1 MSCLKSSENAYFSKT
16 VDFCAEI
23 RYNESKKNNK
33 EVLFVGIYLNP
44 DNIDFQRALNSEIYV
59 DKTELIKYT
68 NKVLNTEQQFICVS
82 RPRRFGKSM
91 AGDMLAAY
99 YSRGCDSKEMFSK
112 YKISADP
119 CFEKHLNKYNVI
131 HINMV
136 NFLGESK
143 NIDEM
148 VQFISDDIIDE
159 VIEQYPDLNMPRRK
173 TLLNVLNKAFA
184 QFKIPFIFIIDEWDC
199 IFRELKNDKESQE
212 KYLDFLRDIM
222 KDQSYVALAYMT
234 GILPIKKYGKHSALN
249 MFTEI
254 AMTNAVPIQEFTGFT
269 ENEVIK
275 LCKEYKKDFN
285 EVKRWYDG
293 YTVDGESIYNPKSVV
308 EALTRGTFKNYWT
321 STENY
326 EALEEFIFRNDD
338 GLRDTVIKLIAGEKK
353 KIDPSTFN
361 NDMVTFNSQD
371 DVLTLL
377 VHLGYLTFDSETN
390 EVAIPNYEVSEQFA
404 STIRNKDWAE
414 VSRSLKVSDE
424 LLQSTLNC
432 DAERVAQLISDSH
445 SDNTSILQYNDENS
459 LACVLS
465 ISYYSARKDYI
476 LHRELPTGKGFAD
489 LVFIPR
495 IGRTLPALIIELK
508 KGHSAEEA
516 IQQIKDNNY
525 IHKVSEYSP
534 EIILVGIN
542 YDEKKGHTCMIE
554 KYEIK

>member
-1 MSCLKSSENAYFSKT
+1 M
-16 VDFCAEI
+16 
-23 RYNESKKNNK
+23 
-33 EVLFVGIYLNP
+33 GIYLNP
-44 DNIDFQRALNSEIYV
+44 DNMDFQMALNSEIYV
-59 DKTELIKYT
+59 DKSELIKQT
-68 NKVLNTEQQFICVS
+68 NAQIYTEQRFICVS

-91 AGDMLAAY
+91 TANMLVAY
-99 YSRGCDSKEMFSK
+99 YSRGCDSKEMFIK

-131 HINMV
+131 HINMLDFV
-136 NFLGESK
+136 SKGNSITES
-143 NIDEM
+143 
-148 VQFISDDIIDE
+148 
-159 VIEQYPDLNMPRRK
+159 
-173 TLLNVLNKAFA
+173 
-184 QFKIPFIFIIDEWDC
+184 FIIDEWDC
-199 IFRELKNDKESQE
+199 VFREYKNDTEGQIQ
-212 KYLDFLRDIM
+212 YLDFLRRIL

-254 AMTNAVPIQEFTGFT
+254 AMTNAAPIQEFTGFT
-269 ENEVIK
+269 ENEVRR
-275 LCKEYKKDFN
+275 LCDEYKKDFN

-308 EALTRGTFKNYWT
+308 EALTRGAFRNYWT
-321 STENY
+321 ATENY
-326 EALEEFIFRNDD
+326 EALEEFIFRNED
-338 GLRDTVIKLIAGEKK
+338 GLRDTVIKLLAGEKK

-377 VHLGYLTFDSETN
+377 VHLGYLTFDSETY

-414 VSRSLKVSDE
+414 VSKSLKVSDE
-424 LLQSTLNC
+424 LLQATLNC
-432 DAERVAQLISDSH
+432 DAEKVAQLVSDSH
-445 SDNTSILQYNDENS
+445 SENTSILQYNDENS

-465 ISYYSARKDYI
+465 IAYYSARKDYI
-476 LHRELPTGKGFAD
+476 LHRELATGKGFAD

-516 IQQIKDNNY
+516 VQQIKDNNY
-525 IHKVSEYSP
+525 LHKVSEYSSDV
-534 EIILVGIN
+534 IFVGIN
-542 YDEKKGHTCMIE
+542 YDEKKGHTCIIE
-554 KYEIK
+554 KCKI

>member
-1 MSCLKSSENAYFSKT
+1 M
-16 VDFCAEI
+16 
-23 RYNESKKNNK
+23 
-33 EVLFVGIYLNP
+33 GIYLNP
-44 DNIDFQRALNSEIYV
+44 DNTDFQEALNSEIYV
-59 DKTELIKYT
+59 DKTELIRHTNSKIRTT
-68 NKVLNTEQQFICVS
+68 NKYICVS

-91 AGDMLAAY
+91 AGDMLVAY

-184 QFKIPFIFIIDEWDC
+184 QYKIPFIFIIDEWDC
-199 IFRELKNDKESQE
+199 IFRELKNEKESQE

-338 GLRDTVIKLIAGEKK
+338 GLRDTVIKLIAGGKK

-465 ISYYSARKDYI
+465 IAYYSARKDYI

-516 IQQIKDNNY
+516 IQQIKNNNY
-525 IHKVSEYSP
+525 IHNVSEYSP

>member
-1 MSCLKSSENAYFSKT
+1 M
-16 VDFCAEI
+16 
-23 RYNESKKNNK
+23 
-33 EVLFVGIYLNP
+33 GIYLNP
-44 DNIDFQRALNSEIYV
+44 DNMDFQMALNSEIYV
-59 DKTELIKYT
+59 DKSELIKQT
-68 NKVLNTEQQFICVS
+68 NVQIYTEQRFICVS

-91 AGDMLAAY
+91 TANMLAAY

-131 HINMV
+131 HINMLDFV
-136 NFLGESK
+136 SKGNSITESFDYLSK
-143 NIDEM
+143 RLIHEIKKENGDVDCFDWNDLM
-148 VQFISDDIIDE
+148 SVLAE
-159 VIEQYPDLNMPRRK
+159 VFNEKR
-173 TLLNVLNKAFA
+173 V
-184 QFKIPFIFIIDEWDC
+184 PFIFIIDEWDC
-199 IFRELKNDKESQE
+199 VFREYKNDTEGQIQ
-212 KYLDFLRDIM
+212 YLDFLRRIL

-254 AMTNAVPIQEFTGFT
+254 AMTNAAPIQEFTGFT
-269 ENEVIK
+269 ENEVRQ
-275 LCKEYKKDFN
+275 LCDEYKKDFN

-308 EALTRGTFKNYWT
+308 EALTRGTFRNYWT

-326 EALEEFIFRNDD
+326 EALEEFIFRNED
-338 GLRDTVIKLIAGEKK
+338 GLRDTVIKLLAGEKK
-353 KIDPSTFN
+353 KIDPSTFT

-414 VSRSLKVSDE
+414 VSKSLKVSDE
-424 LLQSTLNC
+424 LLQATLKC
-432 DAERVAQLISDSH
+432 DAEKVVQLISDSH
-445 SDNTSILQYNDENS
+445 SENTSILQYNDENS

-465 ISYYSARKDYI
+465 IAYYSARKDYI

-508 KGHSAEEA
+508 KGRSAEEA

-525 IHKVSEYSP
+525 IHKVSEYSS

-542 YDEKKGHTCMIE
+542 YDEKKGHTCIIE
-554 KYEIK
+554 KCEIE

>member
-1 MSCLKSSENAYFSKT
+1 M
-16 VDFCAEI
+16 
-23 RYNESKKNNK
+23 
-33 EVLFVGIYLNP
+33 GIYLNP
-44 DNIDFQRALNSEIYV
+44 DNTDFQEALNSEIYV
-59 DKTELIKYT
+59 DKTELIRHTNSKIRTT
-68 NKVLNTEQQFICVS
+68 NKYICVS

-91 AGDMLAAY
+91 AGDMLVAY

-112 YKISADP
+112 YNVSADP

-131 HINMV
+131 HINMLDFV
-136 NFLGESK
+136 GETRPIIESLDYLSK
-143 NIDEM
+143 RLIHEIKKENGDVDCFDWNDLM
-148 VQFISDDIIDE
+148 SVLAE
-159 VIEQYPDLNMPRRK
+159 VFNEKRVPY
-173 TLLNVLNKAFA
+173 
-184 QFKIPFIFIIDEWDC
+184 IFIIDEWDC
-199 IFRELKNDKESQE
+199 VFREYKNDIEVQI
-212 KYLDFLRDIM
+212 KYLDFLRRIL

-254 AMTNAVPIQEFTGFT
+254 AMTNAAPIQEFTGFT
-269 ENEVIK
+269 ENEVRQ
-275 LCKEYKKDFN
+275 LCDEYKKDFN

-338 GLRDTVIKLIAGEKK
+338 GLRDTVIKLLAGEKK

-414 VSRSLKVSDE
+414 VSKSLKVSDE
-424 LLQSTLNC
+424 LLQATLNC
-432 DAERVAQLISDSH
+432 DAEKVAKLISDSH
-445 SDNTSILQYNDENS
+445 SENTSILQYNDENS

-465 ISYYSARKDYI
+465 IAYYSARKDYI
-476 LHRELPTGKGFAD
+476 LHRELATGKGVAD

-516 IQQIKDNNY
+516 LQQIKHNDY
-525 IHKVSEYSP
+525 IHKVSEHSS

-542 YDEKKGHTCMIE
+542 YDEKKGHTCIIE
-554 KYEIK
+554 KCEIE

>member
-1 MSCLKSSENAYFSKT
+1 M
-16 VDFCAEI
+16 
-23 RYNESKKNNK
+23 
-33 EVLFVGIYLNP
+33 GIYLNP
-44 DNIDFQRALNSEIYV
+44 DNTDFQEALNSEIYV
-59 DKTELIKYT
+59 DKTELIKHTNSKIRTT
-68 NKVLNTEQQFICVS
+68 NKYICVS

-91 AGDMLAAY
+91 AGDMLVAY

-112 YKISADP
+112 YKISSDP
-119 CFEKHLNKYNVI
+119 TFEKHLNKYNVI
-131 HINMV
+131 HINMLDFV
-136 NFLGESK
+136 SK
-143 NIDEM
+143 CDSITDSLDYLSKRLIHEIKKENGDVDCFDWNDLM
-148 VQFISDDIIDE
+148 SVLAE
-159 VIEQYPDLNMPRRK
+159 VFNEKR
-173 TLLNVLNKAFA
+173 V
-184 QFKIPFIFIIDEWDC
+184 PFIFIIDEWDC
-199 IFRELKNDKESQE
+199 VFREYKNDTEGQIQ
-212 KYLDFLRDIM
+212 YLDFLRRIL

-254 AMTNAVPIQEFTGFT
+254 AMTNAAPIQEFTGFT
-269 ENEVIK
+269 ENEVRQ
-275 LCKEYKKDFN
+275 LCDEYKKDFN

-308 EALTRGTFKNYWT
+308 EALTRGTFRNYWT
-321 STENY
+321 ATENY

-338 GLRDTVIKLIAGEKK
+338 GLRDTVIKLLAGEKK

-414 VSRSLKVSDE
+414 VSKSLKVSDD
-424 LLQSTLNC
+424 LLQATLNC
-432 DAERVAQLISDSH
+432 DAEKVARLISDSH
-445 SDNTSILQYNDENS
+445 SENTSILQYNDENS

-465 ISYYSARKDYI
+465 IAYYSARKDYI
-476 LHRELPTGKGFAD
+476 LHRELATGKGFAD

-495 IGRTLPALIIELK
+495 IGRKLPAMIIELK
-508 KGHSAEEA
+508 RGHSAEEA

-525 IHKVSEYSP
+525 ITKVSEHSS

-542 YDEKKGHTCMIE
+542 YDDKKVHTCIIE
-554 KYEIK
+554 RIAK

>member
-1 MSCLKSSENAYFSKT
+1 M
-16 VDFCAEI
+16 
-23 RYNESKKNNK
+23 
-33 EVLFVGIYLNP
+33 GIYLNP

-99 YSRGCDSKEMFSK
+99 YSKGCDSKEMFSK

-148 VQFISDDIIDE
+148 IQFISDDIIDE

-199 IFRELKNDKESQE
+199 IFRELKNEKESQE

>member
-1 MSCLKSSENAYFSKT
+1 M
-16 VDFCAEI
+16 
-23 RYNESKKNNK
+23 
-33 EVLFVGIYLNP
+33 GIYLNP
-44 DNIDFQRALNSEIYV
+44 DNTDFQEALNSEIYV
-59 DKTELIKYT
+59 DKTELIKHINSKIRT
-68 NKVLNTEQQFICVS
+68 ANKYICVS

-91 AGDMLAAY
+91 AGDMLVAY

-112 YKISADP
+112 YKISSDP
-119 CFEKHLNKYNVI
+119 NFEKHLNNYNVI
-131 HINMV
+131 HINMLDFV
-136 NFLGESK
+136 GEKRPIMESLDYLSK
-143 NIDEM
+143 RLIHEIKKENGDVDCFDWNDLM
-148 VQFISDDIIDE
+148 SVLAE
-159 VIEQYPDLNMPRRK
+159 VFNEKR
-173 TLLNVLNKAFA
+173 V
-184 QFKIPFIFIIDEWDC
+184 PFIFIIDEWDC
-199 IFRELKNDKESQE
+199 VFREYKNDTEGQI
-212 KYLDFLRDIM
+212 KYLDFLRRIL

-254 AMTNAVPIQEFTGFT
+254 AMTNAAPIQEFTGFT
-269 ENEVIK
+269 EKEVIK
-275 LCKEYKKDFN
+275 LCKDYNKDFN

-338 GLRDTVIKLIAGEKK
+338 GLRDTVIKLLAGEKK

-414 VSRSLKVSDE
+414 VSKSLKVSDE
-424 LLQSTLNC
+424 LLQATLNC
-432 DAERVAQLISDSH
+432 DAEKVAKLISDSH
-445 SDNTSILQYNDENS
+445 SENTSILQYNDENS

-465 ISYYSARKDYI
+465 IAYYSARKDYI
-476 LHRELPTGKGFAD
+476 LHRELATGKGFAD

-525 IHKVSEYSP
+525 LNKVSEYSS
-534 EIILVGIN
+534 EVLLVGIN
-542 YDEKKGHTCMIE
+542 YDENKGHTCIIE
-554 KYEIK
+554 KI

>member
-1 MSCLKSSENAYFSKT
+1 M
-16 VDFCAEI
+16 
-23 RYNESKKNNK
+23 
-33 EVLFVGIYLNP
+33 GIYLNP
-44 DNIDFQRALNSEIYV
+44 DNTDFQEALNSEIYV
-59 DKTELIKYT
+59 DKTKLIKHINSKIRT
-68 NKVLNTEQQFICVS
+68 ANKYICVS

-91 AGDMLAAY
+91 AGDMLVAY

-112 YKISADP
+112 YKISSDP
-119 CFEKHLNKYNVI
+119 NFEKHLNNYNVI
-131 HINMV
+131 HINMLDFV
-136 NFLGESK
+136 GEKRPIMESLDYLSK
-143 NIDEM
+143 RLIHEIKKENGDVDCFDWNDLM
-148 VQFISDDIIDE
+148 SVLAE
-159 VIEQYPDLNMPRRK
+159 VFNEKR
-173 TLLNVLNKAFA
+173 V
-184 QFKIPFIFIIDEWDC
+184 PFIFIIDEWDC
-199 IFRELKNDKESQE
+199 VFREYKNDTEGQI
-212 KYLDFLRDIM
+212 KYLDFLRRIL
-222 KDQSYVALAYMT
+222 KGQSYVALAYMT

-254 AMTNAVPIQEFTGFT
+254 AMTNAAPIQEFTGFT
-269 ENEVIK
+269 EKEVIK
-275 LCKEYKKDFN
+275 LCKDYNKDFN

-338 GLRDTVIKLIAGEKK
+338 GLRDTVIKLLAGEKK

-414 VSRSLKVSDE
+414 VSKSLKVSDD
-424 LLQSTLNC
+424 LLQATLNC
-432 DAERVAQLISDSH
+432 DAEKVAQLISDSH
-445 SDNTSILQYNDENS
+445 SENTSILQYNDENS

-465 ISYYSARKDYI
+465 IAYYSARKNYI
-476 LHRELPTGKGFAD
+476 LHRGLATGKGFAD

-495 IGRTLPALIIELK
+495 IGRTMPALIIELK

-525 IHKVSEYSP
+525 IHKVSEHSS

-542 YDEKKGHTCMIE
+542 YDDKKGHTCIKE
-554 KYEIK
+554 KI

>member
-1 MSCLKSSENAYFSKT
+1 
-16 VDFCAEI
+16 
-23 RYNESKKNNK
+23 
-33 EVLFVGIYLNP
+33 
-44 DNIDFQRALNSEIYV
+44 
-59 DKTELIKYT
+59 
-68 NKVLNTEQQFICVS
+68 
-82 RPRRFGKSM
+82 M
-91 AGDMLAAY
+91 AGDMLVAY

-112 YKISADP
+112 YKISSDP
-119 CFEKHLNKYNVI
+119 NFEKHLNNYNVI
-131 HINMV
+131 HINMLDFV
-136 NFLGESK
+136 GEKRPIMESLDYLSK
-143 NIDEM
+143 RLIHEIKKENGDVDCFDWNDLM
-148 VQFISDDIIDE
+148 SVLAE
-159 VIEQYPDLNMPRRK
+159 VFNEKR
-173 TLLNVLNKAFA
+173 V
-184 QFKIPFIFIIDEWDC
+184 PFIFIIDEWDC
-199 IFRELKNDKESQE
+199 VFREYKNDTEGQI
-212 KYLDFLRDIM
+212 KYLDFLRRIL

-254 AMTNAVPIQEFTGFT
+254 AMTNAAPIQEFTGFT
-269 ENEVIK
+269 EKEVRE
-275 LCKEYKKDFN
+275 LCEKYKKDFN

-338 GLRDTVIKLIAGEKK
+338 GLRDTVIKLLAGEKK

-414 VSRSLKVSDE
+414 VSKSLKVSDE
-424 LLQSTLNC
+424 LLQATLNC
-432 DAERVAQLISDSH
+432 DAEKVAKLISDSH
-445 SDNTSILQYNDENS
+445 SENTSILQYNDENS

-465 ISYYSARKDYI
+465 IAYYSARKDYI
-476 LHRELPTGKGFAD
+476 LHRELATGKGFAD

-525 IHKVSEYSP
+525 LNKVSEYSS
-534 EIILVGIN
+534 EVLLVGIN
-542 YDEKKGHTCMIE
+542 YDEKKGHTCIIE
-554 KYEIK
+554 KI

>member
-1 MSCLKSSENAYFSKT
+1 M
-16 VDFCAEI
+16 
-23 RYNESKKNNK
+23 
-33 EVLFVGIYLNP
+33 GIYLNP
-44 DNIDFQRALNSEIYV
+44 DNMDFQMALNSEIYV
-59 DKTELIKYT
+59 DKSELIKQT
-68 NKVLNTEQQFICVS
+68 NAQIYTEQRFICVS

-91 AGDMLAAY
+91 TANMLAAY

-131 HINMV
+131 HINMLDFV
-136 NFLGESK
+136 SKDNSITESFDYLSK
-143 NIDEM
+143 RLIHEIKKENGDVDCFDWNDLM
-148 VQFISDDIIDE
+148 SVLAE
-159 VIEQYPDLNMPRRK
+159 VFNEKR
-173 TLLNVLNKAFA
+173 V
-184 QFKIPFIFIIDEWDC
+184 PFIFIIDEWDC
-199 IFRELKNDKESQE
+199 VFREYKNDTEGQIQ
-212 KYLDFLRDIM
+212 YLDFLRRIL

-254 AMTNAVPIQEFTGFT
+254 AMTNAAPIQEFTGFT
-269 ENEVIK
+269 ENEVRL
-275 LCKEYKKDFN
+275 LCDEYKKDFN

-308 EALTRGTFKNYWT
+308 EALTRGAFRNYWT
-321 STENY
+321 ATENY
-326 EALEEFIFRNDD
+326 EALEEFIFRNED
-338 GLRDTVIKLIAGEKK
+338 GLRDTVIKLLAGEKK

-377 VHLGYLTFDSETN
+377 VHLGYLTFDSETY

-414 VSRSLKVSDE
+414 VSKSLKVSDE
-424 LLQSTLNC
+424 LLQATLNC
-432 DAERVAQLISDSH
+432 DAEKVAQLVSDSH
-445 SDNTSILQYNDENS
+445 SENTSILQYNDENS

-465 ISYYSARKDYI
+465 IAYYSARKDYI
-476 LHRELPTGKGFAD
+476 LHRELATGKGFAD

-516 IQQIKDNNY
+516 VQQIKDNNY
-525 IHKVSEYSP
+525 LHKVSEHSS

-542 YDEKKGHTCMIE
+542 YDEKKGHTCIIE
-554 KYEIK
+554 KCKI

>member
-1 MSCLKSSENAYFSKT
+1 MKT
-16 VDFCAEI
+16 GS
-23 RYNESKKNNK
+23 YTTS
-33 EVLFVGIYLNP
+33 
-44 DNIDFQRALNSEIYV
+44 DFQEALNSEIYV
-59 DKTELIKYT
+59 DKTELIKHT
-68 NKVLNTEQQFICVS
+68 NSKIRTANKYICVS

-91 AGDMLAAY
+91 AGDMLVAY

-112 YKISADP
+112 YKISSDP
-119 CFEKHLNKYNVI
+119 NFEKHLNNYNVI
-131 HINMV
+131 HINMLDFV
-136 NFLGESK
+136 SKCNSITESFDYLSK
-143 NIDEM
+143 RLIHEIKKENGDVDCFDWNDLM
-148 VQFISDDIIDE
+148 SVLAE
-159 VIEQYPDLNMPRRK
+159 VFNEKR
-173 TLLNVLNKAFA
+173 V
-184 QFKIPFIFIIDEWDC
+184 PFIFIIDEWDC
-199 IFRELKNDKESQE
+199 VFREYKNDTEGQIQ
-212 KYLDFLRDIM
+212 YLDFLRRIL
-222 KDQSYVALAYMT
+222 KDQSYIALAYMT

-254 AMTNAVPIQEFTGFT
+254 AMTNAAPIQEFTGFT
-269 ENEVIK
+269 ENEVRR
-275 LCKEYKKDFN
+275 LCDEYKKDFN

-308 EALTRGTFKNYWT
+308 EALTRGAFRNYWT
-321 STENY
+321 ATENY
-326 EALEEFIFRNDD
+326 EALEEFIFRNED
-338 GLRDTVIKLIAGEKK
+338 GLRDTVIKLLAGEKK

-377 VHLGYLTFDSETN
+377 VHLGYLTFDSETY

-414 VSRSLKVSDE
+414 VSKSLKVSDE
-424 LLQSTLNC
+424 LLQATLNC
-432 DAERVAQLISDSH
+432 DAEKVAQLISDSH
-445 SDNTSILQYNDENS
+445 SENTSILQYNDENS

-465 ISYYSARKDYI
+465 IAYYSARKDYI
-476 LHRELPTGKGFAD
+476 LHRELATGKGFAD

-525 IHKVSEYSP
+525 LHKVSEHSS

-542 YDEKKGHTCMIE
+542 YDDNKGHSCVIE
-554 KYEIK
+554 KVLKE

>member
-33 EVLFVGIYLNP
+33 EVLFMGIYLNP
-44 DNIDFQRALNSEIYV
+44 DNIDFQKALNSEIYV

-136 NFLGESK
+136 NFLGESN

-148 VQFISDDIIDE
+148 IQFISDDIIDE

-516 IQQIKDNNY
+516 IQQIKNNNY